1 MRRQLVSA
9 FVLVYWLIT
18 DVYVWLLFKKKKK
31 KKHDSTSCV
40 SVSGLL

>member
-9 FVLVYWLIT
+9 FVLVYRLIT

-31 KKHDSTSCV
+31 CMIPLPV
-40 SVSGLL
+40 CL

>member
-9 FVLVYWLIT
+9 FVLVYRLIT
-18 DVYVWLLFKKKKK
+18 DVYVWLLFKKKM
-31 KKHDSTSCV
+31 HDSTSCV

>member
-31 KKHDSTSCV
+31 MHDSTSCV

>member
-9 FVLVYWLIT
+9 FVLVYRLIT
-18 DVYVWLLFKKKKK
+18 DVYVWLLSLKKKM
-31 KKHDSTSCV
+31 HDSTSCV

>member
-9 FVLVYWLIT
+9 FVLVYRLIT

-31 KKHDSTSCV
+31 KCMIPLPV
-40 SVSGLL
+40 CL